1 MARRKKLTFAKALAI
16 ANKGKAKYV
25 KLGKVQNPPKFRLPK
40 SPTGKLK

>member
-25 KLGKVQNPPKFRLPK
+25 KAGKVQSPPNFKVIKFPK
-40 SPTGKLK
+40 MKY